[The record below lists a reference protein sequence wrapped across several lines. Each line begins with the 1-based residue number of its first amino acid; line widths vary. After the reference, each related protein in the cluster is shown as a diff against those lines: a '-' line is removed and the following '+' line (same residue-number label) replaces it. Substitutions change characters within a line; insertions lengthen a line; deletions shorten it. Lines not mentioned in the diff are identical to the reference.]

1 MERQKIQ
8 PKALSVNQCTD
19 VETGLLAEPNQPLIL
34 RRFAFT
40 IILQAVFCCAAVA
53 QQGSLAF
60 QLQDNLIRVPVVLN
74 GQRVEAV
81 LDSGTG
87 SLGLDL
93 AFARS
98 LGLESAKTTGMVPGG
113 GAPVPMY
120 PLVLNEIQFGPE
132 RLRQVQGI
140 ALDLGHL
147 SSSAKFP
154 VQVLLGQPLFAGWT
168 LRVDYPARLVT
179 FLPKGQAAACSDPI
193 PFVLVGGV
201 PVIAVKLRASPSSE
215 LRTLHL
221 IVDLGTRHYAVM
233 LGGPFLETADGETL
247 QKMGATKQLG
257 TGTGGAIEGR
267 EATLAQLQVGKLRV
281 DGLKVALTSHV
292 GAFKAGVVD
301 GTLGVPLWA
310 AGVVTFDYMRQRVCF
325 DLPAK

>member
-1 MERQKIQ
+1 MLFR
-8 PKALSVNQCTD
+8 SV
-19 VETGLLAEPNQPLIL
+19 
-34 RRFAFT
+34 
-40 IILQAVFCCAAVA
+40 
-53 QQGSLAF
+53 
-60 QLQDNLIRVPVVLN
+60 
-74 GQRVEAV
+74 
-81 LDSGTG
+81 
-87 SLGLDL
+87 
-93 AFARS
+93 
-98 LGLESAKTTGMVPGG
+98 
-113 GAPVPMY
+113 
-120 PLVLNEIQFGPE
+120 VLNEIQFGPE

-179 FLPKGQAAACSDPI
+179 FLPRGQAAACGDPI

-201 PVIAVKLRASPSSE
+201 PVIAVKLRASPSGE

-221 IVDLGTRHYAVM
+221 IVDLGTRHYAAM
-233 LGGPFLETADGETL
+233 LGGLFLETTDGQAL

-257 TGTGGAIEGR
+257 TGTGGAIEGS
-267 EATLAQLQVGKLRV
+267 EATLAQLRVGKLRV

-310 AGVVTFDYMRQRVCF
+310 AGVVTFDYIRQRVCF
-325 DLPAK
+325 DLPSK

>member
-1 MERQKIQ
+1 MIAVVGRVRFV
-8 PKALSVNQCTD
+8 LSF
-19 VETGLLAEPNQPLIL
+19 GLCSVLG
-34 RRFAFT
+34 FA
-40 IILQAVFCCAAVA
+40 CAAWGQRDVI
-53 QQGSLAF
+53 SFRLE
-60 QLQDNLIRVPVVLN
+60 DNLIRVPVTLN
-74 GQRVEAV
+74 GRRVEAV

-98 LGLESAKTTGMVPGG
+98 LGLKPAKTTGMVPGG

-120 PLVLNEIQFGPE
+120 PVVLNEIQFGPE
-132 RLRQVQGI
+132 RLTQVRGI

-154 VQVLLGQPLFAGWT
+154 VQVLLGQPLFADWT
-168 LRVDYPARLVT
+168 LRVDYPARLIT
-179 FLPKGQAAACSDPI
+179 FLPRGQTAACSDPI
-193 PFVLVGGV
+193 PFVPVGGV
-201 PVIAVKLRASPSSE
+201 PVIAVKLQTTLSSE

-221 IVDLGTRHYAVM
+221 VVDLGTRHYAAM
-233 LGGPFLETADGETL
+233 LGGPFLETTDGEAL

-257 TGTGGAIEGR
+257 TGTGGGVEGS
-267 EATLAQLQVGKLRV
+267 EATLARLQVGKLRV

-292 GAFKAGVVD
+292 GAFKAGLVD

-310 AGVVTFDYMRQRVCF
+310 GGVVTFDYTRQQVCF

>member
-1 MERQKIQ
+1 M
-8 PKALSVNQCTD
+8 NHCTD

-34 RRFAFT
+34 RRVAFT
-40 IILQAVFCCAAVA
+40 IILQAAFCCAVAA
-53 QQGSLAF
+53 QQDTLAF
-60 QLQDNLIRVPVVLN
+60 QLQDNLIRVPVALN
-74 GQRVEAV
+74 GQHVEAV

-98 LGLESAKTTGMVPGG
+98 LGLDSAKTTGMVPGG
-113 GAPVPMY
+113 GTPVPMY
-120 PLVLNEIQFGPE
+120 PVVLNEIQFGPE
-132 RLRQVQGI
+132 RLTQIQGV

-168 LRVDYPARLVT
+168 LRVDYPARLLT
-179 FLPKGQAAACSDPI
+179 FLPGGQVAACRDPI
-193 PFVLVGGV
+193 PFVLIGGV
-201 PVIAVKLRASPSSE
+201 PVIAVNLQATPSSE

-221 IVDLGTRHYAVM
+221 IVDLGTRHYAAM
-233 LGGPFLETADGETL
+233 LGGPFLETTDGEAL
-247 QKMGATKQLG
+247 QKMGTTKQLG
-257 TGTGGAIEGR
+257 TGTGGAIEGT

-292 GAFKAGVVD
+292 GAFKAGGAD
-301 GTLGVPLWA
+301 GTLGVPLWE
-310 AGVVTFDYMRQRVCF
+310 AGVVTFDYIRQRVCF